1 MFVSLI
7 PSLRALSN
15 TVAEES
21 LRAEVL
27 ARARMASALEL
38 GAVGH
43 FLLSVESIVEVEVAG
58 EGVCPGVQG
67 EGGPI
72 GKP

>member
-1 MFVSLI
+1 MCESGI

-15 TVAEES
+15 TVAEDS
-21 LRAEVL
+21 LRVEVL
-27 ARARMASALEL
+27 ALARIASALEF
-38 GAVGH
+38 GH
-43 FLLSVESIVEVEVAG
+43 FLRSVESIVEVEVAG
-58 EGVCPGVQG
+58 EGVCDGVQG